1 VWYALIF
8 RSFPALTRLDPVTL
22 LSPGSIIIGF
32 SSLQKAKF
40 MSFSALGLATEL
52 LSAVADQGYQS
63 PTPIQSQA
71 IPVILAEHDLLAGAQ
86 TGTGKTAAFTLP
98 LLQRLMQQPEGTS
111 RRVRALLVAP
121 TRELAQQ
128 VADSI
133 RTYGKYLPLRSAVVY
148 GGMNITPQI
157 KQLQKGVD
165 VLIATP
171 GRLLDL
177 VDRKAVDLSQV
188 EMVVLDEADRMLDMG
203 FLPAINRIFSLVPKT
218 RQTLLFSATFS
229 PEIRKLSGRYLNA
242 PQYVQTAQPNSASED
257 VEQSLYWVDGQRK
270 QELLSHLIDS
280 GDWQQILVFTRTRR
294 GADRLAKQ
302 LGQNG
307 IRATAI
313 HGNKTQNART
323 RALRDFKARKV
334 TALVATDVAARGLDI
349 DRLSHV
355 INYEIPDNPED
366 YLHRIGRTG
375 RGGNQGTAISLVAAE
390 EKHRISAIQ
399 RLLKRKIPVQVME
412 GFEPQ
417 QQVSDRP
424 RTRHDNQRPGRR
436 ADIKFKWHSTER
448 GDRRKRRQGKPRRH
462 NPTQESI

>member
-1 VWYALIF
+1 M
-8 RSFPALTRLDPVTL
+8 SFTNLG
-22 LSPGSIIIGF
+22 LSP
-32 SSLQKAKF
+32 
-40 MSFSALGLATEL
+40 EL
-52 LSAVADQGYQS
+52 LSAVADQGYQK

-71 IPVILAEHDLLAGAQ
+71 IPEILAGHDLLASAQ

-98 LLQRLMQQPEGTS
+98 LLQRLVSSPVPS
-111 RRVRALLVAP
+111 RRVRALFVTP

-133 RTYGKYLPLRSAVVY
+133 STYGKYLPLRSAVAY
-148 GGMNITPQI
+148 GGINIMPQI

-165 VLIATP
+165 LLVATP

-177 VDRKAVDLSQV
+177 VDRKAVELSQV
-188 EMVVLDEADRMLDMG
+188 EVVILDEADRMLDMG
-203 FLPAINRIFSLVPKT
+203 FLPAINRIFSLVPAE

-229 PEIRKLSGRYLNA
+229 SEIKKLSGRFLNSPKFLQA
-242 PQYVQTAQPNSASED
+242 AQPNSASGD
-257 VEQSLYWVDGQRK
+257 VEQSLYWVDSQRK
-270 QELLSHLIDS
+270 RELLSHLIDE

-294 GADRLAKQ
+294 GADKLAKQ

-307 IRATAI
+307 IRAIAI

-323 RALRDFKARKV
+323 RALKDFKNRKV

-355 INYEIPDNPED
+355 INFDLPDNPED

-375 RGGNQGTAISLVAAE
+375 RGGNQGTAISLVATDE
-390 EKHRISAIQ
+390 RYRISAIQ
-399 RLLKRKIPVQVME
+399 RLLKRKIPAQILE

-417 QQVSDRP
+417 QQSRKKSDSDGGSQ
-424 RTRHDNQRPGRR
+424 RTAGRKT
-436 ADIKFKWHSTER
+436 DIKFKWHSAEQ
-448 GDRRKRRQGKPRRH
+448 GDGRKRRNAKPRGRF
-462 NPTQESI
+462 NRTQEGL